1 MKDVVLRLE
10 KLSIAQFDPKQGNIR
25 FKISCKKDAES
36 FALEKSYTLEHPEP
50 IVEDIL
56 RTVKQQGKM
65 ELEDADDLLGSIFV
79 VRLQD
84 EDLVEEKLLHFFSR
98 LCEKMKMMKHLKN
111 HVEYMK
117 LFDEIKIKEL
127 RLS

>member
-10 KLSIAQFDPKQGNIR
+10 KLSIAQFDPKQGTIR
-25 FKISCKKDAES
+25 FKLSCRKDQEP
-36 FALEKSYTLEHPEP
+36 FILERPYTLEHPEP

-56 RTVKQQGKM
+56 KIVKQQGKM
-65 ELEDADDLLGSIFV
+65 ELDDTDDLLGSIFV

-84 EDLVEEKLLHFFSR
+84 EDAVEEKLLHFFSR
-98 LCEKMKMMKHLKN
+98 LCEKVKTMKHLKN